1 MGPADSLLTEL
12 NQARAHKKEHDGQR
26 LNRIAVL
33 TAEFA
38 SSEVDGNAKFDL
50 GLRIYGEYKAFK
62 YDSAFAYCQ
71 RVMRKTVLSK

>member
-1 MGPADSLLTEL
+1 M
-12 NQARAHKKEHDGQR
+12 
-26 LNRIAVL
+26 L

-50 GLRIYGEYKAFK
+50 GLRICGEYKAFK

-71 RVMRKTVLSK
+71 RVTRKTVLSK